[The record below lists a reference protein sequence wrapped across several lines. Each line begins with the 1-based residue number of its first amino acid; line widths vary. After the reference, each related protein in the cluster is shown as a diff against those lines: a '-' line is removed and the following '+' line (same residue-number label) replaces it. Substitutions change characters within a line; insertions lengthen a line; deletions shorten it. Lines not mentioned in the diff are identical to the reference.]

1 MIIDSFNGW
10 ILIIFSIKKIIV
22 TFESGGKSVGWRI
35 RAIRGATTVT
45 DNSIDA
51 IREAVHELLNELE
64 ARNHLEMEE
73 IVSVTFSVTQDLDAI
88 FPAAI
93 ARERP
98 HWSQVPLLDV
108 QQMHVKGSL
117 PRCIRFLI
125 HFNTPNTNVE
135 IHHPYLR
142 YAKDLRPDWTFAEA
156 ALTSK

>member
-1 MIIDSFNGW
+1 M
-10 ILIIFSIKKIIV
+10 
-22 TFESGGKSVGWRI
+22 GWRI

-73 IVSVTFSVTQDLDAI
+73 IVSVTFSVTKDLDAI

-125 HFNTPNTNVE
+125 HFNTSNPNVE

-142 YAKDLRPDWTFAEA
+142 HAKNLRPDWTFAEA